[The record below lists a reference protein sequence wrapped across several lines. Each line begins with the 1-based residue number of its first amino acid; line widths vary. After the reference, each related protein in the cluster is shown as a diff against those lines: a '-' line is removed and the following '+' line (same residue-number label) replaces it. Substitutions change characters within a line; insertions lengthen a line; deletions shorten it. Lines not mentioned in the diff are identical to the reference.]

1 MITHWQYNGSV
12 KNLIGD
18 VKKIISD
25 NDYKTIDIAASLQF
39 WSYPECKF
47 VADIVKIEQEGV
59 KFFDFNIQDKNTWA
73 ELLNYVEE
81 HGKFDYSICS
91 HTLEDV
97 ITPTDLL
104 ELLPKIS
111 KKGYIAIPSK
121 YNEFMFLWD
130 NKYRGNAHHKQII
143 DVKDDM
149 ICIYPKYPFIEV
161 FEETD
166 KVLENNLGNELV
178 VFWEDEIP
186 YKFFAQDNIF
196 HSDGDLI
203 KQFYKQ
209 ISSN

>member
-25 NDYKTIDIAASLQF
+25 NDYKTIDIGASLQF

-59 KFFDFNIQDKNTWA
+59 KFFDFNIQDKNTWT

-196 HSDGDLI
+196 NSDGELI
-203 KQFYKQ
+203 KEFYKQ
-209 ISSN
+209 ISGN

>member
-25 NDYKTIDIAASLQF
+25 NDYKTIDIGASLEF

-47 VADIVKIEQEGV
+47 VADIVKIEEEGV
-59 KFFDFNIQDKNTWA
+59 KFFDFNIQNKNTWT
-73 ELLNYVEE
+73 ELLNYVDE

-97 ITPTDLL
+97 ITPIDLL

-161 FEETD
+161 FEDTN
-166 KVLENNLGNELV
+166 KVLENKLGDELI
-178 VFWEDEIP
+178 VFWEDAIP

-196 HSDGDLI
+196 NSDGELI
-203 KQFYKQ
+203 KEFYKQ

>member
-25 NDYKTIDIAASLQF
+25 NDYKTIDIGASLQF

-59 KFFDFNIQDKNTWA
+59 KFFDFNIQDKNTWT

-130 NKYRGNAHHKQII
+130 NKYRGNAHHKKII

>member
-1 MITHWQYNGSV
+1 MITHWQYNDSV

-18 VKKIISD
+18 VKKLISD
-25 NDYKTIDIAASLQF
+25 NNYKTIDIGASLQF

-59 KFFDFNIQDKNTWA
+59 KFFDFNIQNKNTWT
-73 ELLNYVEE
+73 ELLNYVAE

>member
-25 NDYKTIDIAASLQF
+25 NNYKTIDIGASLQF

-59 KFFDFNIQDKNTWA
+59 KFFDFNIQNKNTWT

>member
-25 NDYKTIDIAASLQF
+25 NNYKTIDIGASLQF

-59 KFFDFNIQDKNTWA
+59 KFFDFNIQDKNTWT

-196 HSDGDLI
+196 P
-203 KQFYKQ
+203 
-209 ISSN
+209 

>member
-25 NDYKTIDIAASLQF
+25 NDYKTIDIGASLEF

-47 VADIVKIEQEGV
+47 VADIVKIEEEGV
-59 KFFDFNIQDKNTWA
+59 KFFDFNIQNKNTWT

-161 FEETD
+161 FEDTN
-166 KVLENNLGNELV
+166 KVLENKLGDELI
-178 VFWEDEIP
+178 VFWEDAIP

-196 HSDGDLI
+196 NSDGELI
-203 KQFYKQ
+203 KEFYKQ

>member
-25 NDYKTIDIAASLQF
+25 NDYKTIDIGASLQF

-59 KFFDFNIQDKNTWA
+59 KFFDFNIQNKNTWT

-166 KVLENNLGNELV
+166 KVLENNLGDELV

-186 YKFFAQDNIF
+186 YKFFAQNNIF

>member
-25 NDYKTIDIAASLQF
+25 NDYKTIDIGASLQF

-59 KFFDFNIQDKNTWA
+59 KFFDFNIQDKNTWT

>member
-18 VKKIISD
+18 VKKLISD
-25 NDYKTIDIAASLQF
+25 NNYKTIDIGASLQF

-59 KFFDFNIQDKNTWA
+59 KFFDFNIQNKNTWT

-104 ELLPKIS
+104 ELLPRIS

-161 FEETD
+161 FDETD

>member
-25 NDYKTIDIAASLQF
+25 NDYKTIDIGASLQF

-47 VADIVKIEQEGV
+47 VADIVKIEHEGV
-59 KFFDFNIQDKNTWA
+59 KFFDFNIQDKNTWT

>member
-18 VKKIISD
+18 VKKLISD
-25 NDYKTIDIAASLQF
+25 NNYKTIDIGASLQF

-59 KFFDFNIQDKNTWA
+59 KFFDFNIQNKNTWT

-111 KKGYIAIPSK
+111 KKGYIAVPSK